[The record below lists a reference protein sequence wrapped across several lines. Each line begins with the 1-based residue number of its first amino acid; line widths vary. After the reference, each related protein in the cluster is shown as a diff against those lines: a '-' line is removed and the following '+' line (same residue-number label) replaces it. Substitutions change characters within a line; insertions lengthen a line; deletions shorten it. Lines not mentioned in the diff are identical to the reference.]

1 MSHPTAPS
9 APDAAS
15 DDVMGNGVFR
25 AVLEGYDAV
34 YDALPRGETFNRL
47 WRMNAYHGDF
57 PEPFAH
63 IGFLTVEE
71 AQRLHGLLHIRPGE
85 VLVDLACGAGG
96 PGLWMARESGA
107 SLIGIDPSAAGLAA
121 ARQRAT
127 GVGLA
132 GRARFQ
138 HGTFEQTNLADAAA
152 AAVISIDAFQY
163 APGKRAAFAEFAR
176 IMRPGARV
184 GIVCFEVDPAKAE
197 GLPILGVDP
206 AADYRPLIAA
216 GCRRRRSRGYCCCPS
231 RPSPSGSC
239 GRSGR
244 SATRASGCACPIR
257 ANGRRAWRRCCA
269 SSTSPSP
276 RDTRHTAPAP
286 SFVTTCARR
295 RYGSPGGCTSCCR
308 MRPRSPGC
316 LPSSCSPAPI

>member
-1 MSHPTAPS
+1 MSHPAAPG
-9 APDAAS
+9 

-63 IGFLTVEE
+63 IGFLTAAE
-71 AQRLHGLLHIRPGE
+71 AQRLHGMLHIRPGE

-132 GRARFQ
+132 DRARFQ
-138 HGTFEQTNLADAAA
+138 HGTFEQTNLADGAAD
-152 AAVISIDAFQY
+152 AVMSIEALQY
-163 APGKRAAFAEFAR
+163 APGKGAAFAEFAR
-176 IMRPGARV
+176 MMRPGARI
-184 GIVCFEVDPAKAE
+184 GIVCFEVDPAKVE

-206 AADYRPLIAA
+206 VADYQPVIAAAGLNVEAYEETPGWEERVYAAFSAILENNDTLIAEMGEPA
-216 GCRRRRSRGYCCCPS
+216 AAAAAAEAMLTIQIKPYPRRIMAVAS
-231 RPSPSGSC
+231 RP
-239 GRSGR
+239 
-244 SATRASGCACPIR
+244 
-257 ANGRRAWRRCCA
+257 
-269 SSTSPSP
+269 
-276 RDTRHTAPAP
+276 D
-286 SFVTTCARR
+286 V
-295 RYGSPGGCTSCCR
+295 
-308 MRPRSPGC
+308 
-316 LPSSCSPAPI
+316 

>member
-1 MSHPTAPS
+1 MSHPAGPG
-9 APDAAS
+9 APD

-34 YDALPRGETFNRL
+34 YDALARGETFNRL
-47 WRMNAYHGDF
+47 WRMNAYHGAF

-71 AQRLHGLLHIRPGE
+71 AQRLHGMLHIGHGE

-152 AAVISIDAFQY
+152 GATMSIDAFQY

-176 IMRPGARV
+176 IMRPGARI
-184 GIVCFEVDPAKAE
+184 GIVCFEVDPAKVE
-197 GLPILGVDP
+197 GLPVLGVDP
-206 AADYRPLIAA
+206 VADYRPLIAA
-216 GCRRRRSRGYCCCPS
+216 AGLNVEAYEETPGWEERVYAAFSAILENNDTLIAEMGERAAAAAAAEAVLTVQIKPYPRRIMAVAS
-231 RPSPSGSC
+231 RPG
-239 GRSGR
+239 
-244 SATRASGCACPIR
+244 T
-257 ANGRRAWRRCCA
+257 
-269 SSTSPSP
+269 
-276 RDTRHTAPAP
+276 
-286 SFVTTCARR
+286 
-295 RYGSPGGCTSCCR
+295 
-308 MRPRSPGC
+308 
-316 LPSSCSPAPI
+316 